1 MPIFEFECDTC
12 NKTFEQIISFEES
25 EKPRKCGCGKGNLEK
40 KNAFNFNF
48 SLKGDWFKTTGK
60 Y

>member
-1 MPIFEFECDTC
+1 MPIYEFSCDNC
-12 NKTFEQIISFEES
+12 EKSIEKIMSYSES
-25 EKPRKCGCGKGNLEK
+25 EKPQLCDCGKGKLTK
-40 KNAFNFNF
+40 RNAFNFNF